1 MSKYITD
8 DVGTFSINMMERFLM
23 KILLMRKI
31 MSKNVMINE
40 TNVKVYLNLKNSK
53 VLQCNKSVLIV

>member
-1 MSKYITD
+1 MSKHITD

-31 MSKNVMINE
+31 MSKNVIINE
-40 TNVKVYLNLKNSK
+40 NNVKVYLNLKGFTM
-53 VLQCNKSVLIV
+53 Q

>member
-8 DVGTFSINMMERFLM
+8 DAGTFSINMMERFLM

-31 MSKNVMINE
+31 MSKNVIINE
-40 TNVKVYLNLKNSK
+40 NNVKVYLNLKGFTM
-53 VLQCNKSVLIV
+53 Q